1 MTTESLSAT
10 PTSPAQPA
18 GAPHRARTELVEEA
32 PGTWVSRRLRLARAL
47 RALREAIGRA
57 WVAVKAAVTPAG
69 WLVLL
74 WAVLG
79 LVVGLGLGWGEF
91 LIGAAVAIILL
102 LLATPFLLGRE
113 AYEVDF
119 TLEHDAVV
127 AGQEALGDI
136 VVRSGR
142 SRIALPGRID
152 IPVGTGLVDFH
163 VPLLRRGHEHK
174 ERVVIP
180 ARRRGILNVG
190 PATTT
195 RTDPLHLLQREF
207 RWADVRTLYIHPVT
221 IAVPST
227 SMGFIRD
234 LEGSTTRTIT
244 SEDISFHAVREYA
257 PGDAQRHIHWK
268 STAKVGA
275 LMVRQFEETRRSTIS
290 LVLDLDESSYASE
303 DEFEMAVSV
312 IGSLGVRALRDGRD
326 VRAVVSGEVPEFARA
341 SVRSLRQ
348 LKVTTPRVLLNELAG
363 IASGAAV
370 AELPAITRMLSEV
383 SADTSLAF
391 LVTGS
396 ATGLSRL
403 QSAALAFPVD
413 VAVATVVC
421 DPNAEPSIHAVGH
434 MRVLTIGLLG
444 DLRQLLAKRA
454 RI

>member
-1 MTTESLSAT
+1 MTTQSLSA
-10 PTSPAQPA
+10 SPAPQPVPQ
-18 GAPHRARTELVEEA
+18 GAPARARTELVEES
-32 PGTWVSRRLRLARAL
+32 PGTWVSRRVRLARRL
-47 RALREAIGRA
+47 RAAREAIRRS
-57 WVAVKAAVTPAG
+57 WVAVRAAVTPAG

-79 LVVGLGLGWGEF
+79 LVVGLVLGWGEF
-91 LIGAAVAIILL
+91 LIGAGVAFILL

-127 AGQEALGDI
+127 AGQDAHGDI

-142 SRIALPGRID
+142 SRLALPGRID
-152 IPVGTGLVDFH
+152 IPVGDGLVDFH

-180 ARRRGILNVG
+180 ARKRGILDVG

-221 IAVPST
+221 VAVPST

-234 LEGSTTRTIT
+234 LEGSTTRTVT

-268 STAKVGA
+268 STAKVGS

-303 DEFEMAVSV
+303 EEFEMAVSV

-341 SVRSLRQ
+341 SVRALRQ

-363 IASGAAV
+363 IASGTAV

-391 LVTGS
+391 MVTGS
-396 ATGLSRL
+396 ATPLGRL

-413 VAVATVVC
+413 VAVAAVVC
-421 DPNAEPSIHAVGH
+421 DPTAEPSIHAIGH
-434 MRVLTIGLLG
+434 VRVLTLGLLG

-454 RI
+454 RA

>member
-1 MTTESLSAT
+1 MTAEPISAT
-10 PTSPAQPA
+10 PAAPPA
-18 GAPHRARTELVEEA
+18 GPSARVRTEYVEESQT
-32 PGTWVSRRLRLARAL
+32 TWVTLRVRLARTA
-47 RALREAIGRA
+47 RAARAAIARA
-57 WVAVKAAVTPAG
+57 WTAVRGAVTPAG
-69 WLVLL
+69 WLVVL

-79 LVVGLGLGWGEF
+79 LVLGLALGWGEF
-91 LIGAAVAIILL
+91 LIGAGVAIILL
-102 LLATPFLLGRE
+102 LLAAPFLLGRE

-127 AGQEALGDI
+127 AGQDAYGDI
-136 VVRSGR
+136 AVRSGR
-142 SRIALPGRID
+142 ARLALPGRID
-152 IPVGTGLVDFH
+152 IPVGEGLIDFH
-163 VPLLRRGHEHK
+163 VPLLRRGHERK

-180 ARRRGILNVG
+180 ARKRGIISVG

-234 LEGSTTRTIT
+234 LEGSTTRTVT
-244 SEDISFHAVREYA
+244 SEDISFHAVRQYA

-268 STAKVGA
+268 STAKVGS

-326 VRAVVSGEVPEFARA
+326 VRAVLSGEVPEFARA
-341 SVRSLRQ
+341 SVRALRQ
-348 LKVTTPRVLLNELAG
+348 LRVTTPQVLLNELAG
-363 IASGAAV
+363 IASGSAV
-370 AELPAITRMLSEV
+370 VELPALTRMLSEV
-383 SADTSLAF
+383 AVDTSLAF
-391 LVTGS
+391 MVTGS
-396 ATGLSRL
+396 LAPLSRL
-403 QSAALAFPVD
+403 QSAALAFPAD

-421 DPNAEPSIHAVGH
+421 DPTAEPSIHAVGH
-434 MRVLTIGLLG
+434 MRVLTLGLLG

-454 RI
+454 RV

>member
-1 MTTESLSAT
+1 MTAEPISAT
-10 PTSPAQPA
+10 PAAPSAGPPA
-18 GAPHRARTELVEEA
+18 RVRTEYVEESQV
-32 PGTWVSRRLRLARAL
+32 TWVSLRVRLARTA
-47 RALREAIGRA
+47 RAVRASITRA
-57 WVAVKAAVTPAG
+57 WATVRSAVTPAG
-69 WLVLL
+69 WLVVL

-79 LVVGLGLGWGEF
+79 LVLGLALGWGEF
-91 LIGAAVAIILL
+91 LIGAGVAIILL
-102 LLATPFLLGRE
+102 LLAAPFLLGRE

-127 AGQEALGDI
+127 AGQDAYGDI

-142 SRIALPGRID
+142 SRLALPGRID
-152 IPVGTGLVDFH
+152 IPVGEGLIDFH

-180 ARRRGILNVG
+180 ARKRGIISVG

-234 LEGSTTRTIT
+234 LEGSTTRTVT
-244 SEDISFHAVREYA
+244 SEDISFHAVRQYA

-268 STAKVGA
+268 STAKVGS

-303 DEFEMAVSV
+303 GEFEMAVSV

-326 VRAVVSGEVPEFARA
+326 VRAVLSGEVPEFARA
-341 SVRSLRQ
+341 SVRALRQ
-348 LKVTTPRVLLNELAG
+348 LRVTTPQVLLNELAG
-363 IASGAAV
+363 IASGSAV
-370 AELPAITRMLSEV
+370 VELPAITRMLNEV
-383 SADTSLAF
+383 AVDTSLAF

-396 ATGLSRL
+396 LAPLARL
-403 QSAALAFPVD
+403 QSAALAFPAD
-413 VAVATVVC
+413 VAVAAVVC
-421 DPNAEPSIHAVGH
+421 DPTAEPSIHAVGH
-434 MRVLTIGLLG
+434 MRVLTLGLLG

-454 RI
+454 RA